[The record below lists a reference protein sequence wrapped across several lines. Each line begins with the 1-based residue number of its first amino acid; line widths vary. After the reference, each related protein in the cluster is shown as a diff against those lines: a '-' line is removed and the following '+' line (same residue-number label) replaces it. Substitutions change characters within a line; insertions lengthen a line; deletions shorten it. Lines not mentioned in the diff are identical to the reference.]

1 MAAAYP
7 QRMIG
12 EDKVSA
18 QGLGCMGMSFGYTSV
33 GGLDDQESLKVLTR
47 AADLG
52 VTFWVG
58 HTVDA
63 RLHD

>member
-12 EDKVSA
+12 KDKVSA
-18 QGLGCMGMSFGYTSV
+18 LGLGCMGMSFGYI
-33 GGLDDQESLKVLTR
+33 GGGFDDQESLKVLTR